1 MKKSVAC
8 LLSALML
15 LSLCGCS
22 ALLEREYTQSEP
34 HSEKYWDAG
43 DRSVLRAANHQ
54 ELVNDILTLL
64 SAHAEE
70 ARIRLYTEVSAVEAE
85 DMMEE
90 AAREVQEETALG
102 AYALDYLSYSVA
114 EMSGY
119 FEISAAIAYRRSA
132 EQVAGI
138 VSVTS
143 ASAVGDMLR
152 TAVETRVEELTLR
165 IRYFNVSEEEV
176 EATLRAVEAE
186 SGVEAG
192 TWQLCFYPASGDN
205 RIIEFIFAENIE

>member
-1 MKKSVAC
+1 MKRMIAC
-8 LLSALML
+8 LLSAALL

-22 ALLEREYTQSEP
+22 ALLEREYAQSEP

-43 DRSVLRAANHQ
+43 DSSVLRAENHQ

-64 SAHAEE
+64 SAHTEDAL
-70 ARIRLYTEVSAVEAE
+70 IRLYAEVSAVDAE
-85 DMMEE
+85 DMMEA

-102 AYALDYLSYSVA
+102 AYALDYLSYSVSEA
-114 EMSGY
+114 SGY
-119 FEISAAIAYRRSA
+119 FEIRSTISYRRSA

-138 VSVTS
+138 ISVTS

-152 TAVETRVEELTLR
+152 AAAEAKAEELTLR
-165 IRYFNVSEEEV
+165 IRYFNASEQEM
-176 EATLRAVEAE
+176 EAVLRTVEAE
-186 SGVEAG
+186 NGVAAG

-205 RIIEFIFAENIE
+205 RIIEFIFENIE

>member
-34 HSEKYWDAG
+34 HSKKYWDAG
-43 DRSVLRAANHQ
+43 DSSVLRAENHQ
-54 ELVNDILTLL
+54 DLVNDILTLL
-64 SAHAEE
+64 STHTEDAL
-70 ARIRLYTEVSAVEAE
+70 IRLYAEVTAVEAE
-85 DMMEE
+85 DMMEA

-102 AYALDYLSYSVA
+102 AYALNYLSYSV
-114 EMSGY
+114 SDLGSY
-119 FEISAAIAYRRSA
+119 FEIRSTIRYRRSA

-138 VSVTS
+138 ISATS

-152 TAVETRVEELTLR
+152 TAAETKAEELTLR
-165 IRYFNVSEEEV
+165 IRYFNASEQEV
-176 EATLRAVEAE
+176 EATLRTVEAE
-186 SGVEAG
+186 SDVAAG
-192 TWQLCFYPASGDN
+192 TWQLYFYPAAGDN
-205 RIIEFIFAENIE
+205 RIIEFIFENTE

>member
-1 MKKSVAC
+1 MKKMIAY
-8 LLSALML
+8 LLLAAML

-43 DRSVLRAANHQ
+43 DSSVLRAENHQ

-64 SAHAEE
+64 SAHAEN
-70 ARIRLYTEVSAVEAE
+70 ARIRLYAEVSAVEAE

-102 AYALDYLSYSVA
+102 AYALDYLSYSVSEA
-114 EMSGY
+114 GSY
-119 FEISAAIAYRRSA
+119 VEISAAISYRRSA

-138 VSVTS
+138 ISVTS
-143 ASAVGDMLR
+143 SSAVSDMLR
-152 TAVETRVEELTLR
+152 TAVETKAEELVLR
-165 IRYFNVSEEEV
+165 IRYFNASEQEV
-176 EATLRAVEAE
+176 ETTLRTVEAE
-186 SGVEAG
+186 SGVEVG
-192 TWQLCFYPASGDN
+192 TWQLYFYPSGGDN
-205 RIIEFIFAENIE
+205 RIIEFIFAENAK